1 MTPQEKSL
9 QSVLEFLQE
18 RDWAQF
24 SDLKNRAI
32 DLSIEASEVLELFLW
47 TKDNTLQ
54 EGKEEELSDELADVY
69 YALLLLAHDANID
82 LNTALEKKLAKNRLK
97 YPVEKSKGNSIKYTE
112 L

>member
-9 QSVLEFLQE
+9 QSALSFLEE

-32 DLSIEASEVLELFLW
+32 DLSVEASEVLELFLW

-54 EGKEEELSDELADVY
+54 EGKEEDLADELADVY
-69 YALLLLAHDANID
+69 YALLLLAHDAKID
-82 LNTALEKKLAKNRLK
+82 LNTALERKL
-97 YPVEKSKGNSIKYTE
+97 EKSKIKYPIEKAKGNSKKYTD

>member
-9 QSVLEFLQE
+9 QSALNFLEE

-32 DLSIEASEVLELFLW
+32 NLSVEVSEVLELFLW

-54 EGKEEELSDELADVY
+54 KGKEEDLADELADVY
-69 YALLLLAHDANID
+69 YALLLLAHDAKID
-82 LNTALEKKLAKNRLK
+82 LNAALKKKL
-97 YPVEKSKGNSIKYTE
+97 EKSKIKYPIEKAKGNSKKYTE